1 MGETMKFGIELVP
14 NVKYFELEYYT
25 KLAEDVNFEYEWITD
40 HYNNRN
46 VYSMLTLLAL
56 KTSTM
61 RVSAG
66 VANPYTLHPA
76 VIASSIA
83 TVNEVA
89 EGRAILGI
97 AAGDKV
103 TLDKIGFK
111 WQKPLTR
118 LKEAVEIIRQLL
130 EGKTVDYN
138 GEFFQLG
145 GAKINFE
152 CGDIPIY
159 IGAQGPKMLKLA
171 AELGDGVLINASNP
185 KDFSEAQKSIESGL
199 KGSKKDFDVAAYTSM
214 SVDKDREKAREAAK
228 IVVAFIAAG
237 SPQVIFDR
245 HNIDLE
251 KIEKVKEALDLAF
264 KKGEWKQINK
274 TVDEQLLDAFSISGT
289 PDDVIDNIEKL
300 SREGVTQVVAGSP
313 LGPNKK
319 KAINLMGKQIISQF
333 LDK

>member
-1 MGETMKFGIELVP
+1 MRFGIEMVP
-14 NVKYFELEYYT
+14 DIKYFELEYYT
-25 KLAEDVNFEYEWITD
+25 KLAEEVNFGYEWITD

-46 VYSMLTLLAL
+46 VYTMLTLLAL

-66 VANPYTLHPA
+66 VANPYTSHPA

-97 AAGDKV
+97 AAGDKI
-103 TLDKIGFK
+103 TLDRIGVK

-118 LKEAVEIIRQLL
+118 LREAVEIIRDLL
-130 EGKTVDYN
+130 CGKTVDYD
-138 GEFFQLG
+138 GEFFHLN
-145 GAKINFE
+145 GARLNFN
-152 CGDIPIY
+152 CGEIPIY

-171 AELGDGVLINASNP
+171 AEVGDGVLINASNP
-185 KDFSEAQKSIESGL
+185 SDFKEARKSIEEGL
-199 KGSKKDFDVAAYTSM
+199 RGSNKKFDIAAYTSM

-245 HNIDLE
+245 HNIDIE
-251 KIEKVKEALDLAF
+251 KIEKVKEALDRAF
-264 KKGEWKQINK
+264 KKGEWKQVNK
-274 TVDEQLLDAFSISGT
+274 AVDDQLVDVFSISGT
-289 PDDVIDNIEKL
+289 PEDAIENIEKL
-300 SREGVTQVVAGSP
+300 SKQAVTQVVAGSP
-313 LGPNKK
+313 LGPSKK
-319 KAINLMGKQIISQF
+319 NAINLMGKNVISEF
-333 LDK
+333 LNND